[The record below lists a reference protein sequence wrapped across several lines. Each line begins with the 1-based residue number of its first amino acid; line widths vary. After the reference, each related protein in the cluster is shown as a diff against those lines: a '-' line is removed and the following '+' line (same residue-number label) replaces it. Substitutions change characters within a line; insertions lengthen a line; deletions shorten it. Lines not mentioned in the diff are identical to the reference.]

1 MAVYLIWFINQQNI
15 TMDYNKINAKKNKK
29 GSKLSA
35 KAKELVLLSELAN
48 GVSYNEIV
56 KKYTKEWGLAPVTM
70 RGLLTLALESMYD
83 KDFKDHLKE
92 INLHRLDSIIAHT
105 FEEGDYKTA
114 IKAIDIQNK
123 TMALYKERI
132 ELQDGIEF
140 TLSF

>member
-1 MAVYLIWFINQQNI
+1 MVTQ
-15 TMDYNKINAKKNKK
+15 KVNAKRNRK

-35 KAKELVLLSELAN
+35 RAKELVLLSELAN
-48 GVSYNEIV
+48 GTSFNNIV
-56 KKYTKEWGLAPVTM
+56 KKYTEEWGLAPVTI
-70 RGLLTLALESMYD
+70 RGLLTIALEHMYD
-83 KDFKDHLKE
+83 KEFKDHLKE
-92 INLHRLDSIIAHT
+92 INLHRLDSIIDES

-140 TLSF
+140 TLNF